1 MYKISAKCIKDTE
14 FHAEVTNNAHLVGCD
29 VSGDVLAPSVDIDE
43 YEDFFKSLFSLF
55 EPNVNGDYA
64 IRIIQSEYQFFASGE
79 YGSRVLDYF
88 AHNGVVRYN
97 SQDKVSFLPNIQEKL
112 RLWDTIKEKVKH
124 QTRYLVDLDEDEL
137 VDIVEADT
145 DLPAGTQLFRARIIP
160 EGREYL
166 QREDM
171 GIPPVAKTVAGRAN
185 PIGIPYLYLCKDQ
198 DTTYYEVRAALQDKI
213 TVGNFVTTRRLSIVS
228 FDTNVSL
235 YEEYTAS
242 GELVPAIVR
251 KHVLEAIRADL
262 SKPLRRYDTELD
274 YVPTQFICEYC
285 RVKLHADGVT
295 FESSLH
301 PGGQNYVL
309 FDEDAAKCVRVKKH
323 IVVKIDIKA
332 K

>member
-1 MYKISAKCIKDTE
+1 MYKICAKCIKDIE
-14 FHAEVTNNAHLVGCD
+14 FHAEVTNNAHLVDCD
-29 VSGDVLAPSVDIDE
+29 VSGDVAAPSVDIDE
-43 YEDFFKSLFSLF
+43 YEDFFRSLFSLF
-55 EPNVNGDYA
+55 ESNADGDLA
-64 IRIIQSEYQFFASGE
+64 IRIIQSEYQFFAADE
-79 YGSRVLDYF
+79 YGVRVLDYF
-88 AHNGVVRYN
+88 AQNGVVGYN

-112 RLWDTIKEKVKH
+112 HLWAKIKEKVKH

-137 VDIVEADT
+137 VDIVDVDT
-145 DLPAGTQLFRARIIP
+145 DLPAGTQLYRARIIP

-171 GIPPVAKTVAGRAN
+171 GIPPVAKAAAGRAN

-213 TVGNFVTTRRLSIVS
+213 TVGNFVTIRKLSIVS

-235 YEEYTAS
+235 YEEYTSS
-242 GELVPAIVR
+242 GELVPGIVR

-323 IVVKIDIKA
+323 TVVKIDIKA

>member
-1 MYKISAKCIKDTE
+1 MFKVSAKCIKDTE
-14 FHAEVTNNAHLVGCD
+14 LYAEVANNAHLIGCD
-29 VSGDVLAPSVDIDE
+29 VSGDVAAPSVDIDE
-43 YEDFFKSLFSLF
+43 YEDFFRSLFSLF
-55 EPNVNGDYA
+55 EPNLNGDFA
-64 IRIIQSEYQFFASGE
+64 ISIIQSEYHFFTSEE

-88 AHNGVVRYN
+88 AHNGVVKYN
-97 SQDKVSFLPNIQEKL
+97 SLDKVSFILNIREKL
-112 RLWDTIKEKVKH
+112 HLWDTIKEKVKH

-137 VDIVEADT
+137 VDIVDVDT
-145 DLPAGTQLFRARIIP
+145 DLPAGTQLYRARIIP

-166 QREDM
+166 QKSDM
-171 GIPPVAKTVAGRAN
+171 GIPPVTKTTAGRAN
-185 PIGIPYLYLCKDQ
+185 PIGIPYLYLCNDQ

-213 TVGNFVTTRRLSIVS
+213 TVGSFVTTRDLAIVS

-235 YEEYTAS
+235 YEEYVS
-242 GELVPAIVR
+242 GDLGGGIIR
-251 KHVLEAIRADL
+251 KHILEAIRADL

-309 FDEDAAKCVRVKKH
+309 FAEGAAKCVKVKKH
-323 IVVKIDIKA
+323 TIVKIDIMA